1 MFELTIVVQDETI
14 KTFFN
19 EETMQYQTYDQ
30 NSHKDKTKK
39 CYTTV
44 LQGVP
49 VTSDRGALGWCTVSL
64 IEKEGRKILFD
75 TGSCGDRVL
84 LLQRLREMG
93 FYKKAIDAVFI
104 SHLHYDHCQNIE
116 LFQDIP
122 VYLNERELS
131 YVLDGEFE
139 KLQDPFIP
147 FTTIRHLRDRFH
159 LVQDGSEIF
168 PGLKVVALP
177 GHTPG
182 LSGLFL
188 SGEKILFA
196 GDGVKNSW
204 EFINNVGPSA
214 FYCQKA
220 ALKNY
225 DWIRANAIEIVPGH
239 DRAFRLLADG
249 SITSITGAA
258 SVKLTHLL
266 NPNDGPRILSLSE

>member
-1 MFELTIVVQDETI
+1 
-14 KTFFN
+14 
-19 EETMQYQTYDQ
+19 MQYQTDDQ
-30 NSHKDKTKK
+30 NNQNAQNKK
-39 CYTTV
+39 GYTIV

-64 IEKEGRKILFD
+64 IETEGKRILFD

-93 FYKKAIDAVFI
+93 IGKKAIDAVFI

-116 LFQDIP
+116 LFQDVPIY
-122 VYLNERELS
+122 VNERELS

-139 KLQDPFIP
+139 RLQDPFVP
-147 FTTIRHLRDRFH
+147 FTTIRHLRKCFQ
-159 LVQDGSEIF
+159 LVHDGSEIF
-168 PGLKVVALP
+168 TGLKVVALP

-182 LSGLFL
+182 LSGLFF
-188 SGEKILFA
+188 SEEKILFA
-196 GDGVKNSW
+196 GDGVKNAW
-204 EFINNVGPSA
+204 EFINIVGPSA

-225 DWIRANAIEIVPGH
+225 DWVRANALEIVPGH
-239 DRAFRLLADG
+239 DRPFKLLPDG
-249 SITSITGAA
+249 SITCLTGAA

-266 NPNDGPRILSLSE
+266 NPHDGSRILSLSA